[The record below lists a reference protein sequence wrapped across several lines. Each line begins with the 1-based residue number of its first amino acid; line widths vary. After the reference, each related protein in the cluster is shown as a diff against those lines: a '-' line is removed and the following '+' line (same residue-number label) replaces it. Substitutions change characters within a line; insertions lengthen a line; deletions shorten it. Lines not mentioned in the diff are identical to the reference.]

1 MIKNIIFFVA
11 VSVFVISLTIFT
23 REVLAEDES
32 GEIITSTESISAPE
46 PDVPAAQDAQDEKR
60 PSLVISATRYE
71 MPQSQV
77 SSNITVIT
85 KEDISHLPVHDVAEA
100 LIYTTGITINNG
112 GGPGTASA
120 PSIQGSDFR
129 HVKLMVDGVP
139 LENFSEGF
147 PDLTLISLDSV
158 ERIEILKGSASSV
171 WGSSLGGVIN
181 IITKGPAEKAQAE
194 GGISVGEN
202 STKRYNASLSGRIK
216 DTGYYLSFNRFETNG
231 FHAYQK
237 AKNNYFYAKVTENLT
252 PTLKG
257 ELSYG
262 YTGIDRQDSGWIAT
276 ELTFEH
282 RGRIMLTYTPKE
294 EYELS
299 LSAYDRLIDFRST
312 DITTDT
318 LNLRDRQNAYGGNL
332 RSVWRHSKDSAFS
345 VSVEGEHGHFEE
357 TMAAV
362 ENFDVEKGA
371 LLANENLGLGDL
383 TLNIGGRYDSNSAF
397 GSEVSPS
404 AGAVYRI
411 AGNTLFRISAARG
424 FTPPPLP
431 WRYQGLTPN
440 TDLHAERAWSYQAG
454 LESDVVPGISEKVTF
469 FRADITD
476 LATWKR
482 DVNDINGNGNLSEI
496 VTFINLNNVRREGV
510 EVEVKTQEYKGLR
523 LSYGYAFNDVTDQQT
538 GQTVSGQARIT
549 HAVGVDYKGPM
560 EIRATLNGHYVWWN
574 ADPSADARD
583 KTLVLDTKVSK
594 YFARWKYVTG
604 ECFVAVYNIT
614 DQHQYS
620 YFAYPN
626 PPRWV
631 EVGINLTTF

>member
-1 MIKNIIFFVA
+1 MKKSVIFIA
-11 VSVFVISLTIFT
+11 VTAFVISLTIFT
-23 REVLAEDES
+23 GKLV
-32 GEIITSTESISAPE
+32 
-46 PDVPAAQDAQDEKR
+46 AQDMTSEGT
-60 PSLVISATRYE
+60 PSLVKSATGYE

-77 SSNITVIT
+77 ASNIVVIT
-85 KEDISHLPVHDVAEA
+85 AEEISHLPVHDIGEA
-100 LIYTTGITINNG
+100 IIYTTGITITSG
-112 GGPGTASA
+112 GGTGTASA
-120 PSIQGSDFR
+120 ASIQGSDFR
-129 HVKLMVDGVP
+129 HVKLMLDGVP

-147 PDLTLISLDSV
+147 PDLTLIPLDSV

-181 IITKGPAEKAQAE
+181 IITKAPAEKTQAE

-202 STKRYNASLSGRIK
+202 STRRYNAGLSGRIK
-216 DTGYYLSFNRFETNG
+216 DTGYYLYFNRFETDG
-231 FHAYQK
+231 FHDYQK
-237 AKNNYFYAKVTENLT
+237 AKNDYFYAKVTENLT

-262 YTGIDRQDSGWIAT
+262 YTGIDRQDSGWVAT
-276 ELTFEH
+276 ERTFEQH
-282 RGRIMLTYTPKE
+282 GRIMLTYTPRE

-299 LSAYDRLIDFRST
+299 LSAYGRNMDFRMI
-312 DITTDT
+312 DIATDT
-318 LNLRDRQNAYGGNL
+318 VNLRDRQNAYGGNL

-345 VSVEGEHGHFEE
+345 VSVEGEHGHLEE

-362 ENFDVEKGA
+362 DKFDVDKGA
-371 LLANENLGLGDL
+371 VLANENLGFEDL

-411 AGNTLFRISAARG
+411 AGNTLFRISAAKG

-431 WRYQGLTPN
+431 WRYRGLTPN
-440 TDLHAERAWSYQAG
+440 TGLNAERAWSYQAG
-454 LESDVVPGISEKVTF
+454 LESDAVPGLLGKVTF

-482 DVNDINGNGNLSEI
+482 DVNDINSNGNLSEI
-496 VTFINLNNVRREGV
+496 LTFVNLNKVSREGV
-510 EVEVKTQEYKGLR
+510 EVEVKTQEYNGLR
-523 LSYGYAFNDVTDQQT
+523 LSYGYAFNDVTDLQT
-538 GQTVSGQARIT
+538 GQTVSGQARVT
-549 HAVGVDYKGPM
+549 HNIGVDYKGPM
-560 EIRATLNGHYVWWN
+560 ATRATLNGHYVWWN

-583 KTLVLDTKVSK
+583 KTLVLDAKVSK
-594 YFARWKYVTG
+594 YFARWKYVMG

-614 DQHQYS
+614 DQNQYS

-631 EVGINLTTF
+631 EAGINLTTF